1 MNGRE
6 RILALLEG
14 RPIDRL
20 PLMPITMMFAADRI
34 GAKYLDYST
43 NYRIQVEGQ
52 IRVAEDFEFDYVNT
66 MSDPA
71 CEAADCGASVRFFPN
86 QPAAL
91 DEQNSLLADK
101 SKLLNLK
108 VPDPASEGRMHNR
121 LQAIALFKE
130 KVGRDKLVE
139 GWIEGPCAEGADL
152 RGINTLMLD
161 FYDDSNFVCDLFE
174 YILEMELKFA
184 KEQAAAGADQIGIGD
199 AAASLVGPEIYED
212 LIWPYEKRMVDGV
225 HELGMKARLHIC
237 GDTRPLL
244 EGMGKLGCDIVDLD
258 FISPMAMGRR
268 QMGPKQVLLG
278 NIDPVRV
285 LRNGDPISVYEA
297 IAECHRDSG
306 NPYIVGAG
314 CEVVLDTPPENLK
327 SLTRYAKEH
336 H

>member
-6 RILALLEG
+6 RILSLLEG
-14 RPIDRL
+14 NPIDHL

-43 NYRIQVEGQ
+43 NYRVLVEGQ

-91 DEQNSLLADK
+91 DEHNSLLADK
-101 SKLLNLK
+101 TKLLNLK
-108 VPDPASEGRMHNR
+108 APDPTSARRMQNR
-121 LQAIALFKE
+121 LQAISLFKE
-130 KVGRDKLVE
+130 KVGNEKLVE

-161 FYDDSNFVCDLFE
+161 FYDDPGFVHDLFE
-174 YILEMELKFA
+174 FVLEMEIKFA
-184 KEQAAAGADQIGIGD
+184 KEQKAAGADQIGIGD
-199 AAASLVGPEIYED
+199 AAASLVGPEIYEEF
-212 LIWPYEKRMVDGV
+212 IWPYEKRMVDGV
-225 HELGMKARLHIC
+225 QSLGMKARLHIC

-258 FISPMAMGRR
+258 FISPMEMGRKK
-268 QMGPKQVLLG
+268 MGPKQVLLG

-285 LRNGDPISVYEA
+285 LRNGNPESVYEA

-314 CEVVLDTPPENLK
+314 CEVVRDTPPENVKALA
-327 SLTRYAKEH
+327 RYAKEH
-336 H
+336 R